1 MNWFAQHRQDWIE
14 ETVAVFGFI
23 NREHLM
29 RKFGVSRP
37 QASADL
43 QKYQRDNPGALVYN
57 LSRKRYEAQP

>member
-1 MNWFAQHRQDWIE
+1 MKWYAQHRQDWIE
-14 ETVAVFGFI
+14 EVLSIFGFI

-43 QKYQRDNPGALVYN
+43 QHYQKLNPGAVVYN
-57 LSRKRYEAQP
+57 MSRKRYEAKL